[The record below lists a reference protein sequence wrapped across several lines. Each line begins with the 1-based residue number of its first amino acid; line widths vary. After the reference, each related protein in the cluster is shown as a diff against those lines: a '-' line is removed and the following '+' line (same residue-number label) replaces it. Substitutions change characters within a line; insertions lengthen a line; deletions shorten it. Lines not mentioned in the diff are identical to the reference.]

1 MKMIK
6 AWTSF
11 LLLVGYSQCI
21 MGLGT
26 ALDLI
31 DVLQRPKKCQL
42 ERIAKMIGYTCTALD
57 LREVPQSL
65 KTGIEVSWFQ
75 NKNEIQAIQNCTQHQ
90 LASIIQLRV
99 SHCPFSVD
107 DDSVDVNLIESIQR
121 STK

>member
-6 AWTSF
+6 TWTSF

-26 ALDLI
+26 ALDVL

-65 KTGIEVSWFQ
+65 KTGMEVRFWFRSST
-75 NKNEIQAIQNCTQHQ
+75 IVD
-90 LASIIQLRV
+90 ASQ
-99 SHCPFSVD
+99 
-107 DDSVDVNLIESIQR
+107 
-121 STK
+121 